1 MGEPTRKLAAI
12 VFTDIVGFTELSSKN
27 EPLALELL
35 DNQRTYFKPIVQ
47 SHNGQWLK
55 EMGDG
60 LLLTFNG
67 TLDAVKCCIEIQK
80 IAKSIDH
87 LDLRIGI
94 HQGEVL
100 YKDGDVFGD
109 DVNIASRIEPYAG
122 PGGIAISGRVNTVL
136 ERDPDFETY
145 FLGEPTLKGV
155 FQNVKIYS
163 IISQNLP
170 KGDKIIDD
178 NTKTNIRFKD
188 KILSRKS
195 LFILSLTVVFIFII
209 KKINSKIILDNG
221 IEEIVEKIDQGD
233 NYFVFQRA
241 KELLESYPENKLLN
255 LYFNKATV
263 PINISTDSLLAK
275 VYIKHES
282 DTTWNY
288 IGETPIDSLRV
299 PASTKRHKA
308 TKDFQLK
315 FIINERPILAAT
327 NQSGQF
333 YFGKID
339 EFPDDHSIISG
350 SKDHVMYFPGI
361 DFGRV
366 TFEPFSIS
374 KTEVSNL
381 DFKDFVDNGGYE
393 NEQYWDFPIIIDGKE
408 HTYDMA
414 IKSFVDK
421 HGKFGPLDWSYGQ
434 FATNREKYP
443 VTGISWFEARAY
455 ARYKELALPNV
466 FQWLSAAGLSG
477 FVDNLPDIS
486 NSNLKS
492 SYLWD
497 VDDSK
502 GENYY
507 GIKNIAGNVREWA
520 TNPKGVGK
528 INYSILGGSYFDNP
542 YSFNEYQSI
551 SPFDRSL
558 GNGFRL
564 VKSKN
569 NESLD
574 SFSISYNQRNILSEP
589 DISDEVF
596 NIYKKQFEY
605 EDYDLDVA
613 LESISDYDGYVVQRY
628 ELTPPYEG
636 DELLHGYIVYSEKI
650 NELIIPI
657 IEFPIAAAI
666 YRGSDESIVTS
677 IISDQNHLLME
688 GYAIIRPVYSSTYS
702 RKKTINSWWANE
714 TDQYKNTVIK
724 MGKDYKRSIDY
735 IQSRD
740 DFDFKNLSYMGYSW
754 GSIMGNIMLAID
766 DRVQFAFLLAGGL
779 EVQKTKQEIDPA
791 IFTRRITMPVMH
803 INGKNDGVFDYNN
816 SQLPMQKLLGTPIED
831 QEMIVLEE
839 VGHIIPEDIII
850 ENHLK
855 WLKKYI
861 KTDLN

>member
-1 MGEPTRKLAAI
+1 MEQSTRKLAAI
-12 VFTDIVGFTELSSKN
+12 VFTDIVSFTELSSKN

-35 DNQRTYFKPIVQ
+35 DSQRALFKPIVE
-47 SHNGQWLK
+47 SYNGQWLK

-80 IAKSIDH
+80 IAKSVKH
-87 LDLRIGI
+87 LNLRIGI

-109 DVNIASRIEPYAG
+109 DVNIASRIEPYASK
-122 PGGIAISGRVNTVL
+122 GGIAISGRVNTAL
-136 ERDPDFETY
+136 ERDPDFKTY

-155 FQNVKIYS
+155 FQTVKIYS

-170 KGDKIIDD
+170 KGDKIIDG
-178 NTKTNIRFKD
+178 NAEKNHRLKD
-188 KILSRKS
+188 QILSRKS
-195 LFILSLTVVFIFII
+195 LFILSLTVVSVFIF
-209 KKINSKIILDNG
+209 KKVSSKVTLDKG
-221 IEEIVEKIDQGD
+221 IEEIVEKFDQGN

-241 KELLESYPENKLLN
+241 KELLELYPKNKLLN
-255 LYFNKATV
+255 LHFNKATV

-275 VYIKHES
+275 AYIKYGS

-327 NQSGQF
+327 NQHGKF

-339 EFPDDHSIISG
+339 EYPEQHSIISG
-350 SKDHVMYFPGI
+350 AKDHVMYFPGI
-361 DFGRV
+361 DFGRI

-381 DFKDFVDNGGYE
+381 DFKGFVDNGGYE
-393 NEQYWDFPIIIDGKE
+393 NEKYWDFPIIIDGKE
-408 HTYDMA
+408 YTYDIA
-414 IKSFVDK
+414 IKSFVGK
-421 HGKFGPLDWSYGQ
+421 HGKYGPLDWSYGK
-434 FATNREKYP
+434 FGTNRENFP

-477 FVDNLPDIS
+477 FVADLPDIS
-486 NSNLKS
+486 NSNLKAN
-492 SYLWD
+492 YLWD
-497 VDDSK
+497 INDSK
-502 GENYY
+502 AENYY

-528 INYSILGGSYFDNP
+528 NNYSILGGSYFDNP
-542 YSFNEYQSI
+542 YSFNEYQSV

-564 VKSKN
+564 VKSKTNKYLN
-569 NESLD
+569 N
-574 SFSISYNQRNILSEP
+574 FTITYKQRNVLSEP
-589 DISDEVF
+589 DVSDEVF

-605 EDYDLDVA
+605 EDYELDIA
-613 LESISDYDGYVVQRY
+613 LEVISGHDGYVVQKY
-628 ELTPPYEG
+628 ELTPPYESS
-636 DELLHGYIVYSEKI
+636 ELLHGYIVYSEKI
-650 NELIIPI
+650 NGLIIPI

-666 YRGSDESIVTS
+666 YRNSDESIVES

-724 MGKDYKRSIDY
+724 MGKDYKRSLDY
-735 IQSRD
+735 IESRD
-740 DFDFKNLSYMGYSW
+740 HFDFENLSYFGYSW

-766 DRVQFAFLLAGGL
+766 DRVNFAFLVAGGL

-803 INGKNDGVFDYNN
+803 ITGKNDGVFDFNN

-831 QEMIVLEE
+831 QEMIVLEG

-850 ENHLK
+850 GEHLR

-861 KTDLN
+861 KNN

>member
-1 MGEPTRKLAAI
+1 MSEPIRKLAAI

-27 EPLALELL
+27 EPLALELI
-35 DNQRTYFKPIVQ
+35 DNQRKYFKPIVQ
-47 SHNGQWLK
+47 SYNGQWLK
-55 EMGDG
+55 EIGDG

-67 TLDAVKCCIEIQK
+67 TLDAVKCCIEIQGV
-80 IAKSIDH
+80 AKSIDH
-87 LDLRIGI
+87 LDIRIGI

-109 DVNIASRIEPYAG
+109 DVNIASRVEPFAG
-122 PGGIAISGRVNTVL
+122 SGGIAISGRVNTVL
-136 ERDPDFETY
+136 ERDPGFETY
-145 FLGEPTLKGV
+145 FLGEPALKGV

-178 NTKTNIRFKD
+178 NAKTNIQFKD
-188 KILSRKS
+188 RILSKKS
-195 LFILSLTVVFIFII
+195 LFILSLSFILIFIFS
-209 KKINSKIILDNG
+209 KINSKILLDNG
-221 IEEIVEKIDQGD
+221 IEEIVEKFDQGD

-241 KELLESYPENKLLN
+241 KDLLGSFPENKLLN
-255 LYFNKATV
+255 LYFDKATV

-275 VYIKHES
+275 VYIKYES
-282 DTTWNY
+282 DTSWNY
-288 IGETPIDSLRV
+288 VGETPIDSLKV

-308 TKDFQLK
+308 AKDFQLK
-315 FIINERPILAAT
+315 FIINERSILAAT
-327 NQSGQF
+327 NQSGHF
-333 YFGKID
+333 YFGKVD
-339 EFPDDHSIISG
+339 DFPDDHSIISG
-350 SKDHVMYFPGI
+350 LKDHLMYFPGI
-361 DFGRV
+361 DFGGI

-374 KTEVSNL
+374 RTEVSNL

-393 NEQYWDFPIIIDGKE
+393 NENYWDFPVIIDSKE
-408 HTYDMA
+408 YTYDMV

-421 HGKFGPLDWSYGQ
+421 HGKPGPSNWSYGQ
-434 FATNREKYP
+434 FAANRENFP

-455 ARYKELALPNV
+455 ARYKKLALPNV
-466 FQWLSAAGLSG
+466 FQWLSGAGLSG
-477 FVDNLPDIS
+477 FVENLPDIS
-486 NSNLKS
+486 NSNLKAN
-492 SYLWD
+492 YLWE
-497 VDDSK
+497 VNDSR
-502 GENYY
+502 GGNYY

-520 TNPKGVGK
+520 TNPKGVEK
-528 INYSILGGSYFDNP
+528 INYSILGGSYLDNP
-542 YSFNEYQSI
+542 YSFNEYQSV

-558 GNGFRL
+558 SNGFRL

-569 NESLD
+569 DKSLD
-574 SFSISYNQRNILSEP
+574 NFTITYNQRNILSEP
-589 DISDEVF
+589 DVSDEVF

-605 EDYDLDVA
+605 ENYDLDET
-613 LESISDYDGYVVQRY
+613 LELISGHDGYVVQRY
-628 ELTPPYEG
+628 ELTPPYIS
-636 DELLHGYIVYSEKI
+636 DELLHGYIVYSKKI
-650 NELIIPI
+650 DGLIIPI

-666 YRGSDESIVTS
+666 YRGSDESIVES
-677 IISDQNHLLME
+677 IIANQKHLLME

-735 IQSRD
+735 IESRD

-766 DRVQFAFLLAGGL
+766 DRVKFAFLLAGGL

-791 IFTRRITMPVMH
+791 IYTRRITMPVMH

-816 SQLPMQKLLGTPIED
+816 SQLPMQKLLGTPEED
-831 QEMIVLEE
+831 QEMIVLEG

-855 WLKKYI
+855 WLKRYI
-861 KTDLN
+861 K